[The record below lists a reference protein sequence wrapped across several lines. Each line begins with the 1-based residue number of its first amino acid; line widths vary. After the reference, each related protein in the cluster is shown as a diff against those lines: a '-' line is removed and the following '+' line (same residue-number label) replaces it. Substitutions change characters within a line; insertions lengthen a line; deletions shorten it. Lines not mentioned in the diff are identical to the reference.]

1 MGGYGQPSLVY
12 YPIQL
17 RMGNQYPNF
26 AIGRLE
32 NVEVDLVGVNNL
44 IAFEVIETM
53 DKIDP
58 FEHYWGY
65 IVVMRT
71 MLLLI

>member
-1 MGGYGQPSLVY
+1 
-12 YPIQL
+12 
-17 RMGNQYPNF
+17 MGNQYLDF
-26 AIGRLE
+26 VIGRLE

-65 IVVMRT
+65 NGVMRT
-71 MLLLI
+71 MLSLV